1 MTVRAGGPFPINQLS
16 RKSRLVT
23 VEGSLRAG
31 GRVVEQTT
39 SVVDVEN
46 VSGVSSVRNVTRRV
60 T

>member
-1 MTVRAGGPFPINQLS
+1 MTVRAGGPFPINQLL

-23 VEGSLRAG
+23 VEGSPRAG
-31 GRVVEQTT
+31 GRVVEQMT